1 MGSHSL
7 LQEIFPTQGLNPCLL
22 HCRQILY
29 QLSHRGSPHTQ
40 VGRKNSV
47 VIQPLHNRGQES
59 LPVTCSKLEVAQ
71 ACHVTPASWAN
82 RENKPSRRRRTS
94 KHVNFWPH
102 IHSERPAL
110 EPCSLAVF
118 LGTPLALDH
127 CQSPSSSV
135 GDSPGRSS
143 PWESFKE
150 ASEPLS

>member
-1 MGSHSL
+1 MDSL
-7 LQEIFPTQGLNPCLL
+7 SFLQGIFPTQGLNPGLL

-29 QLSHRGSPHTQ
+29 QLSHKESPHTQ
-40 VGRKNSV
+40 VGRINSV

-59 LPVTCSKLEVAQ
+59 LQVTCSKLEVAQ
-71 ACHVTPASWAN
+71 ACHMTPASWAN
-82 RENKPSRRRRTS
+82 REKKPLTRRRTS

-110 EPCSLAVF
+110 EPCSPAAF
-118 LGTPLALDH
+118 LGNPLALDH
-127 CQSPSSSV
+127 CRSPSSSV

-143 PWESFKE
+143 SWESFKE

>member
-1 MGSHSL
+1 MCEMMQLLPVLDSSSITGSNL
-7 LQEIFPTQGLNPCLL
+7 YALNNTLNWRLKGTFKLCGSG
-22 HCRQILY
+22 QILVTP
-29 QLSHRGSPHTQ
+29 G
-40 VGRKNSV
+40 
-47 VIQPLHNRGQES
+47 
-59 LPVTCSKLEVAQ
+59 TCSKLEVAQ

>member
-1 MGSHSL
+1 M
-7 LQEIFPTQGLNPCLL
+7 
-22 HCRQILY
+22 
-29 QLSHRGSPHTQ
+29 
-40 VGRKNSV
+40 

>member
-118 LGTPLALDH
+118 QGTPLALDH